1 LAYSMD
7 KCSFCGRDK
16 KDTNLLIAGIS
27 GHICDSCIEQA
38 YEIVQEEMKKNSEF
52 DVNSI
57 KLLKPVEIKKFL
69 DSYVIGQEE
78 AKKFISVAVYNH
90 YKRLMQSNRREDDDI
105 EIEKSNIILVGET
118 GTGKT
123 LLARTIAKMLHVPFT
138 IVDATVL
145 TEAGYVG
152 EDIES
157 ILTRLLQVA
166 DYNVEAAEKGIVF
179 IDEIDKIARKGDN
192 PSITRDVSGE
202 GVQQGLLKL
211 LEGSVVNVP
220 PQGGRKHPDQKMIPV
235 NTKNILFICG
245 GAFDGID
252 KKIALRLN
260 TKIVGYTAVKNT
272 ARIER
277 DNLLQYIAPQDLKAY
292 GLIPEIIGRLPVL
305 TYLHPLDRT
314 ALRNILTEP
323 KNAII
328 KQYVKLFKID
338 NIELEFNDEVLNYI
352 VDKAIEFK
360 LGARGL
366 RSICEHIMI
375 DAMYELPSTTTN
387 KMNIT
392 RKYAEEKLEK
402 INVKKLKVA

>member
-1 LAYSMD
+1 MQTIS
-7 KCSFCGRDK
+7 
-16 KDTNLLIAGIS
+16 KD
-27 GHICDSCIEQA
+27 D
-38 YEIVQEEMKKNSEF
+38 EE
-52 DVNSI
+52 V
-57 KLLKPVEIKKFL
+57 
-69 DSYVIGQEE
+69 
-78 AKKFISVAVYNH
+78 
-90 YKRLMQSNRREDDDI
+90 

-211 LEGSVVNVP
+211 LEGSIVNVP

-252 KKIALRLN
+252 KKIANRLN
-260 TKIVGYTAVKNT
+260 TQVVGYKAG
-272 ARIER
+272 R
-277 DNLLQYIAPQDLKAY
+277 DQDQIDRGNLLQYIAPMDLKAF
-292 GLIPEIIGRLPVL
+292 GLIPEIIGRLPIL
-305 TYLHPLDRT
+305 TYLDPLDRLT
-314 ALRNILTEP
+314 LRRILTEP
-323 KNAII
+323 RNSII
-328 KQYVKLFKID
+328 KQYEKLFEIDKIKLSWD
-338 NIELEFNDEVLNYI
+338 TKVLDFI

-366 RSICEHIMI
+366 RSICEAIIM
-375 DAMYELPSTTTN
+375 DAMYELPSTDEREI
-387 KMNIT
+387 KIT
-392 RKYAEEKLEK
+392 LSYAKEKLEK
-402 INVKKLKVA
+402 TNLKRLKAA

>member
-1 LAYSMD
+1 MD

-57 KLLKPVEIKKFL
+57 KLLKPVEIRKFL
-69 DSYVIGQEE
+69 DLYVIGQEE

-90 YKRLMQSNRREDDDI
+90 YKRLMQSNRREDDDV

-235 NTKNILFICG
+235 DTKNILFICG

-252 KKIALRLN
+252 KKIAQRLN
-260 TKIVGYTAVKNT
+260 TKIIGYTAAKNT

-277 DNLLQYIAPQDLKAY
+277 DNLLQYIAPQDLKAF

-314 ALRNILTEP
+314 ALRDILTEP

-338 NIELEFNDEVLNYI
+338 GIELEFEREVLDYI

-387 KMNIT
+387 KIAIT
-392 RKYAEEKLEK
+392 QKYAEEKLEK
-402 INVKKLKVA
+402 VNVKRLKVA

>member
-1 LAYSMD
+1 MD
-7 KCSFCGRDK
+7 KCSFCGREK
-16 KDTNLLIAGIS
+16 KDTNLLIAGLS
-27 GHICDSCIEQA
+27 GHICDRCIEQA
-38 YEIVQEEMKKNSEF
+38 HDIVLEELQKKGDF
-52 DVNSI
+52 DVNQI
-57 KLLKPVEIKKFL
+57 ELLKPIEIKKFL
-69 DSYVIGQEE
+69 DQYVIGQEE
-78 AKKFISVAVYNH
+78 AKKYLSVAVYNH
-90 YKRLMQSNRREDDDI
+90 YKRLLQTYKKDEEEI

-211 LEGSVVNVP
+211 LEGSIINVP

-245 GAFDGID
+245 GAFDGIER
-252 KKIALRLN
+252 KIGQRLN
-260 TKIVGYTAVKNT
+260 TQVVGYSASREKDQ
-272 ARIER
+272 IDK
-277 DNLLQYIAPQDLKAY
+277 DNLLQYIAPQDLKSF

-305 TYLHPLDRT
+305 TYLDPLEKE
-314 ALRNILTEP
+314 ALRRILTEP

-328 KQYVKLFKID
+328 KQYEKLFRMDGVKLSFEK
-338 NIELEFNDEVLNYI
+338 EVFNYI

-366 RSICEHIMI
+366 RSICEAIMM
-375 DAMYELPSTTTN
+375 DVMFDMPS
-387 KMNIT
+387 KDEAEANIT
-392 RKYAEEKLEK
+392 LEYAKEKMGK
-402 INVKKLKVA
+402 INIQRLKAA

>member
-1 LAYSMD
+1 MD
-7 KCSFCGRDK
+7 RCSFCGREK
-16 KDTNLLIAGIS
+16 RDTNLLIAGIS
-27 GHICDSCIEQA
+27 GHICDSCIDQA
-38 YEIVQEEMKKNSEF
+38 HSILQEELKKNSEF
-52 DVNSI
+52 DVNQI
-57 KLLKPVEIKKFL
+57 KLSKPGEIKSFL
-69 DSYVIGQEE
+69 DQYVIGQDY

-90 YKRLMQSNRREDDDI
+90 YKRLVHVKNQDTNEV
-105 EIEKSNIILVGET
+105 EIDKSNIILVGET

-179 IDEIDKIARKGDN
+179 IDEMDKIARKSDN

-211 LEGSVVNVP
+211 LEGSVINVP

-245 GAFDGID
+245 GAFDGIE
-252 KKIALRLN
+252 KKIGQRLN
-260 TKIVGYTAVKNT
+260 TKTVGYTAVKESDRVDRT
-272 ARIER
+272 
-277 DNLLQYIAPQDLKAY
+277 NLLQYVTPQDLKAF
-292 GLIPEIIGRLPVL
+292 GLIPEIVGRLPVVA
-305 TYLHPLDRT
+305 YLNPLDAIT
-314 ALRNILTEP
+314 LRSILTEP

-328 KQYVKLFKID
+328 KQYEMLFDMDGIKLSFD
-338 NIELEFNDEVLNYI
+338 NDVLEYI
-352 VDKAIEFK
+352 VEKSVEFK

-366 RSICEHIMI
+366 RSICEAIMI
-375 DAMYELPSTTTN
+375 DAMFDMPSQDE
-387 KMNIT
+387 KAIHVDLE
-392 RKYAEEKLEK
+392 YAKEKFEK
-402 INVKKLKVA
+402 TDIKRLKAA